1 MTLLRSGVKL
11 TLMKTVLNSISRTF
25 DFKGRSS
32 RQELIFYIL
41 FLVIQSSIIILF
53 EEIKVGRILSI
64 IYSIFT
70 ESHSFSN
77 IQDILLSNIQDL
89 LVIVLCISFIPLICL
104 LVRRIHDIN
113 LSVLSVVIPLII
125 LFGISVYKERLNIQA
140 NIKAETESYYDI
152 TKMEWIDKTNH
163 SFNFVNFSIIIVII
177 FLLFLCLKGSDGD
190 NKYGKYIG
198 HY

>member
-1 MTLLRSGVKL
+1 MFFST
-11 TLMKTVLNSISRTF
+11 
-25 DFKGRSS
+25 
-32 RQELIFYIL
+32 
-41 FLVIQSSIIILF
+41 II
-53 EEIKVGRILSI
+53 G
-64 IYSIFT
+64 SIFRG
-70 ESHSFSN
+70 SHT
-77 IQDILLSNIQDL
+77 LSNIQN
-89 LVIVLCISFIPLICL
+89 VLIGVLFISFIPLICL
-104 LVRRIHDIN
+104 LIRRLHDIN

-140 NIKAETESYYDI
+140 NIKAESESYYDI

>member
-1 MTLLRSGVKL
+1 
-11 TLMKTVLNSISRTF
+11 MKTVLNSIYRTF

-41 FLVIQSSIIILF
+41 FLVIQSCILILS
-53 EEIKVGRILSI
+53 EEIKAGRILTI
-64 IYSIFT
+64 IGSIFRG
-70 ESHSFSN
+70 SHT
-77 IQDILLSNIQDL
+77 LSNIQN
-89 LVIVLCISFIPLICL
+89 VLIGVLFISFIPLICL
-104 LVRRIHDIN
+104 LIRRLHDIN

-140 NIKAETESYYDI
+140 NIKAESESYYDI